1 MTIQGNIPESTIF
14 KNDLKLG
21 VHCVP
26 GDMSWQTPRQNI
38 LVDYE
43 TILKTEK
50 IPWPSKKKDQVTYK
64 EKNLDYYQTCWHML
78 YARRK

>member
-26 GDMSWQTPRQNI
+26 GDMS
-38 LVDYE
+38 
-43 TILKTEK
+43 
-50 IPWPSKKKDQVTYK
+50 
-64 EKNLDYYQTCWHML
+64 
-78 YARRK
+78 